1 MNRLLPIFMKLENQ
15 PCLVIGGGKIAGEKI
30 KQLLESKADITVK
43 SLEILDDLRYLPIT
57 IEEGAYREND
67 VKGYKLIIAATDD
80 NKTNRQIYEDSQK
93 YGVPVN
99 VVDQPLL
106 CTFYM
111 GSIYKDGDLKVAIS
125 TNGRCPSFGKY
136 IRDHISNISKRKW
149 GKALKIIALQRE
161 KIVNSISSYSEKKLV
176 MAKLVKDFQKQIIQP
191 KVKRGKVF
199 IVGAGPGDPE
209 LITVKGLQ
217 AIQSAD
223 VILHDSL
230 VHPHLV
236 FEINTNAEKIFVG
249 KRKGKHS
256 VSQDSIQSILIEEVN
271 NGKIVVRLKGGD
283 PMIFG
288 RGAEEAE
295 ALAKAGITFE
305 IIAGITAGLGAAAG
319 FGIPL
324 TSRNEAQST
333 ILITGHQCEKDGWH
347 NWKTLADLDST
358 LVFYMGVNNISKI
371 VGGLVKNGKSGST
384 PLAIIQ
390 NGTMVSQA
398 ILLST
403 LENVEKALKR
413 KAIKTPAVIIIG
425 EVVHH
430 HKRLQK
436 FMESIP
442 SEQVD
447 PVGDLGFDI
456 WKVDAFEA

>member
-1 MNRLLPIFMKLENQ
+1 MKLENQ

-43 SLEILDDLRYLPIT
+43 SLEILDDLRYLPIK